1 MHVFARVFARD
12 LLPVYYRL
20 RETLSQM
27 ETLRNRAALVQSTP
41 IAPTLTNLLRSVHS
55 KAPAQLQAS

>member
-1 MHVFARVFARD
+1 MHVFARVLTRD

-27 ETLRNRAALVQSTP
+27 ETLRNRAALGQTNQVPPS
-41 IAPTLTNLLRSVHS
+41 LSNLLRSVHF
-55 KAPAQLQAS
+55 KAPA